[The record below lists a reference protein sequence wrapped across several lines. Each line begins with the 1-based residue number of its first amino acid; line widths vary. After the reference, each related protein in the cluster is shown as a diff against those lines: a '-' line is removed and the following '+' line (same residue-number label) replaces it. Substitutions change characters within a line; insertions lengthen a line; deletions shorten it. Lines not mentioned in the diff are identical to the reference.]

1 MRSLLPRLRT
11 LERAAAAR
19 RDRGQLP
26 ADDRRPRL
34 QAALD
39 VAQMWQ
45 TFEPPTDGERQA
57 AADRVGRLRVALD
70 KGDYSVLDEVEHPN
84 RGDGRKEFF

>member
-1 MRSLLPRLRT
+1 MRALASRLRT

-26 ADDRRPRL
+26 ADDRRLRL
-34 QAALD
+34 ATALD
-39 VAQMWQ
+39 VAMMRA

-57 AADRVGRLRVALD
+57 VADLVERLRVALD
-70 KGDYSVLDEVEHPN
+70 RNDFSILESET
-84 RGDGRKEFF
+84 